1 MSILKNLQ
9 KAHAAVV
16 VDAVKGATP
25 GALGKAFS
33 NAAVNAITKGLGSD
47 EWRAYMAIFADNAA
61 QLERLTVQKPPG
73 EEDDYLPLLRAY
85 VVSNSVCDIGT
96 NTNTVNR
103 VDARIDK
110 GLTDEAADG
119 VPNQYRPASIP
130 KIPDV

>member
-9 KAHAAVV
+9 KAHAAVA
-16 VDAVKGATP
+16 VDNVKGTP
-25 GALGKAFS
+25 PGTLGKALS
-33 NAAVNAITKGLGSD
+33 NAAVKAITKGLGSN
-47 EWRAYMAIFADNAA
+47 EWRSYMAIFADNAA

-73 EEDDYLPLLRAY
+73 LEDDYLPLLRAY

-110 GLTDEAADG
+110 DLVNELPDG
-119 VPNQYRPASIP
+119 EPDQYRPAAIP

>member
-9 KAHAAVV
+9 RAHAAVA
-16 VDAVKGATP
+16 VDTVKGTPP
-25 GALGKAFS
+25 GALGKALS
-33 NAAVNAITKGLGSD
+33 NAAVKAITKGLGSD
-47 EWRAYMAIFADNAA
+47 EWRSYMAIFADNAA

-73 EEDDYLPLLRAY
+73 QEDDYFPLLRAY
-85 VVSNSVCDIGT
+85 IVSNSVCDIGT

-110 GLTDEAADG
+110 DLLNETADG
-119 VPNQYRPASIP
+119 VPDQYRPADIP